1 MITED
6 DPRWPAV
13 SELIEGM
20 DVGNAVGS
28 VFSKQEYDKASVL
41 ALRTNEVKY
50 PQPEDDYFRFT
61 FSEKS
66 GCPGVDRASDEMG
79 RIKGCGSGYVQTS
92 PFRLKSL
99 PKMEK
104 LHIFGL
110 HWEFDALFL
119 RRDIYEQ
126 YFQPLGLGYWPV
138 LHHKS
143 GREFEEAVQL
153 KIIEEVD
160 VDVQDLDYVDCPV
173 CGRRKYHPVT
183 VGFYPAPVSIPAP
196 IFKSVQK
203 FGHGS
208 GSWSYVMVS
217 RELYRT
223 IKKAKLRVAVF
234 EPCAEKGRNRIDNQ

>member
-1 MITED
+1 MQLRHQLNFWANTEDVEAFEKIGISLNEGHQRLLITED

-20 DVGNAVGS
+20 DVVNAVGS

-110 HWEFDALFL
+110 HWQFDALFL

-126 YFQPLGLGYWPV
+126 YFQPLGL
-138 LHHKS
+138 LLELS
-143 GREFEEAVQL
+143 GGLQL
-153 KIIEEVD
+153 
-160 VDVQDLDYVDCPV
+160 YVTIGEDTTEIYCSLT
-173 CGRRKYHPVT
+173 RKYDND
-183 VGFYPAPVSIPAP
+183 AL
-196 IFKSVQK
+196 
-203 FGHGS
+203 
-208 GSWSYVMVS
+208 VMM
-217 RELYRT
+217 T
-223 IKKAKLRVAVF
+223 ISDGTWR
-234 EPCAEKGRNRIDNQ
+234 